1 MAILSP
7 EAIERAEAVKE
18 NAAVPGSIRWIP
30 PFLSLTSAI
39 SNSRKNQT
47 LNTPAISTLVLMESQ
62 IRYLN
67 GQRRSRLGRQAM
79 RALCEHRVF
88 LGRGEPLC
96 EPVRCG

>member
-1 MAILSP
+1 MGGDSLP

-67 GQRRSRLGRQAM
+67 DNGGLDWAVKRCERSADT
-79 RALCEHRVF
+79 VYS
-88 LGRGEPLC
+88 
-96 EPVRCG
+96 